1 MRPESLNAR
10 GAVKRN
16 PRRAAAVKPCMAE
29 LFTPFSLRDLH
40 LRNRIVV
47 SPMCEYSCDGG
58 FANDW
63 HVVHLGS
70 RAVGGAGLVFTE
82 AIAVTADG
90 RISPSD
96 LGIYR
101 DAHIDELARIVRF
114 AKSQGALMGTQL
126 AHAGRKASTAPPWLG
141 GGPVA
146 VADGGWRP
154 IHAPSALAFSSESIV
169 PEALDDAGIA
179 SIVAAFADGARR
191 SEAAGFSVVE
201 LHAAHGYLM
210 HEFHS
215 PISNRRT
222 DRYGGSFQN
231 RIRFTLEV
239 VDAVRNVW
247 SAENPLF
254 VRISAT
260 DWVDGGW
267 TVDESVELARVLKA
281 HGVDLIDV
289 SSGGTVADA
298 KIPLGPGY
306 QVPMAARIRREAQ
319 IATGAVGMITEAA
332 QAEQIVAKGSADL
345 IFLARELLRD
355 PYWPLHAASQLGV
368 DVAWPKQYVRAKPH
382 LPELVAAR

>member
-1 MRPESLNAR
+1 
-10 GAVKRN
+10 
-16 PRRAAAVKPCMAE
+16 MAE
-29 LFTPFSLRDLH
+29 LFTPFTTRDLR

-47 SPMCEYSCDGG
+47 SSMCEYSCEDG

-63 HVVHLGS
+63 HLVHLGS

-101 DAHIDELARIVRF
+101 DDHVERLSRIVRF
-114 AKSQGALMGTQL
+114 ARSQGAVMGTQL
-126 AHAGRKASTAPPWLG
+126 AHAGRKASTAAPWLG
-141 GGPVA
+141 GNAVA
-146 VADGGWRP
+146 VEDGGWRP
-154 IHAPSALAFSSESIV
+154 VQAPSAVAFSDNYVV
-169 PEALDDAGIA
+169 PEALDEAGIA
-179 SIVAAFADGARR
+179 RIVGAFADGARR
-191 SEAAGFSVVE
+191 TAAAGFSVLE

-210 HEFHS
+210 HQFHS
-215 PISNRRT
+215 PLANRRT
-222 DRYGGSFQN
+222 DRYGGSFEN

-239 VDAVRNVW
+239 VDAVRGVW
-247 SAENPLF
+247 TEEKPLF

-267 TVDESVELARVLKA
+267 TVDESVELARALKA

-289 SSGGTVADA
+289 SSGGMVPDA

-319 IATGAVGMITEAA
+319 MATGAVGMITEAA
-332 QAEQIVAKGSADL
+332 QAEQIVVDGSADL
-345 IFLARELLRD
+345 IFIARELLRD
-355 PYWPLHAASQLGV
+355 PYWPLHAAHELGV
-368 DVAWPKQYVRAKPH
+368 DIPWPKQYMRAKPP
-382 LPELVAAR
+382 LPELAVSR

>member
-1 MRPESLNAR
+1 LTAR
-10 GAVKRN
+10 NRFRARTVN
-16 PRRAAAVKPCMAE
+16 PFMAQ
-29 LFTPFSLRDLH
+29 LLTPFVSRDVR

-47 SPMCEYSCDGG
+47 SPMCEYSCADG

-90 RISPSD
+90 RISPGD

-101 DAHIDELARIVRF
+101 DEHVESLARIVRF
-114 AKSQGALMGTQL
+114 AAGQGAVLGTQL
-126 AHAGRKASTAPPWLG
+126 AHAGRKASTAAPWNG

-154 IHAPSALAFSSESIV
+154 IHAPSAVAFSNESIV
-169 PEALDDAGIA
+169 PQALDEAEMA
-179 SIVAAFADGARR
+179 RIVAAFADGARR
-191 SEAAGFSVVE
+191 SAAAGFEVVE

-210 HEFHS
+210 HQFHS

-222 DRYGGSFQN
+222 DRYGGSFEN

-239 VDAVRNVW
+239 VDAVRGVW
-247 SAENPLF
+247 TEKHPLF

-260 DWVDGGW
+260 DWVAGGW
-267 TVDESVELARVLKA
+267 TIDESVELARILKG
-281 HGVDLIDV
+281 HGVDLIDA
-289 SSGGTVADA
+289 SSGGTVATA
-298 KIPLGPGY
+298 SIPLGPGY
-306 QVPMAARIRREAQ
+306 QVPFAARIRREAK

-332 QAEQIVAKGSADL
+332 QAEQIVAEGSADL
-345 IFLARELLRD
+345 IFIARELLRD
-355 PYWPLHAASQLGV
+355 PYWPLHAAHQLGV
-368 DVAWPKQYVRAKPH
+368 DVAWPQQYVRAKPR
-382 LPELVAAR
+382 LPELAAFR

>member
-1 MRPESLNAR
+1 
-10 GAVKRN
+10 
-16 PRRAAAVKPCMAE
+16 MAE
-29 LFTPFSLRDLH
+29 LFTPFTARDLR

-47 SPMCEYSCDGG
+47 SSMCEYSCEDG

-63 HVVHLGS
+63 HLVHLGS

-101 DAHIDELARIVRF
+101 DEHVEPLSRIVRF
-114 AKSQGALMGTQL
+114 ARSQGAIMGTQL
-126 AHAGRKASTAPPWLG
+126 AHAGRKASTAAPWLG
-141 GGPVA
+141 GRAVA
-146 VADGGWRP
+146 VEDGGWRP
-154 IHAPSALAFSSESIV
+154 VHAPSAVAFSDDYVV
-169 PEALDDAGIA
+169 PEALDEVGIGRV
-179 SIVAAFADGARR
+179 VAAFADGARR
-191 SEAAGFSVVE
+191 SVAAGFSVVE

-210 HEFHS
+210 HQFHS
-215 PISNRRT
+215 PLSNRRT
-222 DRYGGSFQN
+222 DRYGGSFEN

-239 VDAVRNVW
+239 VDAVRDVW
-247 SAENPLF
+247 TEEKPLF

-267 TVDESVELARVLKA
+267 TVDESVELARALKA

-289 SSGGTVADA
+289 SSGGMVPDA

-319 IATGAVGMITEAA
+319 MATGAVGMITEAA
-332 QAEQIVAKGSADL
+332 QAEQIVVDGSADL
-345 IFLARELLRD
+345 IFIARELLRD
-355 PYWPLHAASQLGV
+355 PYWPLHAAHELGV
-368 DVAWPKQYVRAKPH
+368 DIPWPKQYVRAKPP
-382 LPELVAAR
+382 LPELAVSR